1 MAWKIG
7 DWKILGE
14 GKVHQV
20 LKKCINILL
29 KNQMQI
35 VVKFLDEHIKIE
47 NGKEVYEILRDF
59 EKLHGVNDLLE
70 VLLNGLNLECGRNS
84 ETIEIKVLMRTPS
97 ESEEH
102 KKLFM
107 DMIVAWVDQSYL
119 TFSERFFRLPK
130 ITEDIADRYL
140 DNPLE
145 KTLNKTFGFNFNYKI
160 IIECKKETPA
170 LEVLRKKI
178 YQVMR

>member
-1 MAWKIG
+1 MEWKIG
-7 DWKILGE
+7 GWKILGE
-14 GKVHQV
+14 GEVHQA

-29 KNQMQI
+29 KNQMKL
-35 VVKFLDEHIKIE
+35 VVKFLDYDSKIE
-47 NGKEVYEILRDF
+47 HGKEVYEILKDF
-59 EKLHGVNDLLE
+59 ERLHGINDLLE
-70 VLLNGLNLECGRNS
+70 ILTDGLTLECKRNS
-84 ETIEIKVLMRTPS
+84 ETLEIKILMRAPS
-97 ESEEH
+97 DSEEH
-102 KKLFM
+102 KKLFK
-107 DMIVAWVDQSYL
+107 DMIVAWVDQNSL

-160 IIECKKETPA
+160 IVECKKYTPF

-178 YQVMR
+178 YQAMR